1 MKINDDH
8 MYHGA
13 ALTQV
18 AEHDRFTSINAV
30 RFSKKLSRSSFRINE
45 FIGVYLKYAG
55 KLIGDDYNFTF
66 SKDNKKE
73 LVKLQ
78 KLCEKVFISL
88 VCVADRQ
95 ICCISLEE
103 FNNWIG
109 VRQSALGSAEDVS
122 TILIHLPKGKAFR
135 VNMNKP
141 GRRKIY
147 LAKPQIVPRNRF
159 PNALFE

>member
-1 MKINDDH
+1 

-18 AEHDRFTSINAV
+18 AEHDLFTSINAV

-45 FIGVYLKYAG
+45 TIGIFLKYAG
-55 KLIGDDYNFTF
+55 NPVGDDYNFTF
-66 SKDNKKE
+66 SRDNKKE
-73 LVKLQ
+73 LVKLRD
-78 KLCEKVFISL
+78 LCEKVFIAL

-95 ICCISLEE
+95 ICCISLDE
-103 FNNWIG
+103 FDDWIEK
-109 VRQSALGSAEDVS
+109 RHSSLGSAEDVS
-122 TILIHLPKGKAFR
+122 TILVHLPKGKAFR

-141 GRRKIY
+141 GRRNTY
-147 LAKPQIVPRNRF
+147 LANPQIVSRKSF